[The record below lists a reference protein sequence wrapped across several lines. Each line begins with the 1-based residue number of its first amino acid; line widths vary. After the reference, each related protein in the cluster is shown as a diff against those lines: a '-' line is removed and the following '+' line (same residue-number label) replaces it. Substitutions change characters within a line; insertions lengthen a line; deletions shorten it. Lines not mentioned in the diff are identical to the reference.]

1 MKILGMWSRKRK
13 EKKKKNITRI
23 SRSNRHQSLV
33 PREAKFLLSLDS
45 LTPSFHI
52 DNIDVVRVLTQTRM
66 SCSGNFAPLVGR
78 RKVQYPLDCRRGE
91 SIIVYKACKRAKSSL
106 ETTQCLTDQF
116 PVFFGLL
123 CDMET
128 VLPLYSSSTAPLRF
142 SFFPFLASSYYYHFS
157 PYLLSFF
164 SGGKYTF
171 STISYWRSPFSL
183 LRQDLFTAQRIG
195 DFFSFI
201 ILIAWREREFTRK
214 QRWGGEAGKRGRGGG
229 WEWDE
234 EEGTGERRGMRI
246 GWGKEGI

>member
-1 MKILGMWSRKRK
+1 MKILGIWSRKRK

-52 DNIDVVRVLTQTRM
+52 DNIDVVRVLTKTRM

-128 VLPLYSSSTAPLRF
+128 VLPLHSSSTAPLRF
-142 SFFPFLASSYYYHFS
+142 SFFLLPGFIL
-157 PYLLSFF
+157 LLSLLSLSSFF
-164 SGGKYTF
+164 FFGREIYF
-171 STISYWRSPFSL
+171 QYDFL
-183 LRQDLFTAQRIG
+183 LAFPV
-195 DFFSFI
+195 FFI
-201 ILIAWREREFTRK
+201 ETRPLHGTTN
-214 QRWGGEAGKRGRGGG
+214 RWFFFPS
-229 WEWDE
+229 
-234 EEGTGERRGMRI
+234 
-246 GWGKEGI
+246 